1 MIRLTAVTKSF
12 EDNAVLKGIDL
23 QVPAQSRC
31 VLIGTAASGKSVLMK
46 CLIGLYHIDGG
57 RIEIAGRDIATLQGV
72 ERRHFFDDFGMLF
85 QLGGLFDSLTAW
97 ENIAFKQ
104 VNRRTLDPAEARDL
118 AIEILKTVDMGP
130 DVADL
135 YPVSLSG
142 GMQKRVGLARAV
154 AAKPKIL
161 LLDEPTAGLDPITTQ
176 VINRMV
182 VKVAGDL
189 GATLLSV
196 TSDMEAARR
205 HYDQIAMLHE
215 GRIVWNGTPAQADES
230 DNPYLRQL
238 LSGRGDG
245 PIQMRVR
252 SRVA

>member
-1 MIRLTAVTKSF
+1 MT
-12 EDNAVLKGIDL
+12 
-23 QVPAQSRC
+23 
-31 VLIGTAASGKSVLMK
+31 
-46 CLIGLYHIDGG
+46 
-57 RIEIAGRDIATLQGV
+57 
-72 ERRHFFDDFGMLF
+72 
-85 QLGGLFDSLTAW
+85 
-97 ENIAFKQ
+97 
-104 VNRRTLDPAEARDL
+104 AEARDL

-215 GRIVWNGTPAQADES
+215 GRIVWHGTPAQADES